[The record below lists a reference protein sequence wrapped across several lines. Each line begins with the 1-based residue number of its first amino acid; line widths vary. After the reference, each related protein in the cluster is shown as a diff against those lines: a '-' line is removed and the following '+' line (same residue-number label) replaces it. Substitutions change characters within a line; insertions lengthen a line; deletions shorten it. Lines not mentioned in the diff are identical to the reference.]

1 MEGKNQIVN
10 EIRTKIESFL
20 LEMTVIKEKL
30 PVNQRL
36 MSSKW
41 QHPDRRSV
49 KVNFDAAFRQHLKQ
63 SSSGVVIRNNMGL
76 VMGSGVVFHR
86 HVADAFAAEALACLN
101 AITFARDMGFMK
113 VVVEGDSRTII
124 VKGQKRDRVS
134 NLVTHT
140 IASMGFKLGNS
151 QFWVEEVPSDAIAVT
166 ERDRQLMQQHDQ
178 DGSIIA

>member
-1 MEGKNQIVN
+1 
-10 EIRTKIESFL
+10 
-20 LEMTVIKEKL
+20 
-30 PVNQRL
+30 

-101 AITFARDMGFMK
+101 GIHESGSGRGFQNDNRK
-113 VVVEGDSRTII
+113 GADSSSF
-124 VKGQKRDRVS
+124 QHADRGF
-134 NLVTHT
+134 NLVAHT
-140 IASMGFKLGNS
+140 TASMGFKLGNS
-151 QFWVEEVPSDAIAVT
+151 QFWVEEVPSDAIA
-166 ERDRQLMQQHDQ
+166 
-178 DGSIIA
+178 

>member
-1 MEGKNQIVN
+1 MVA
-10 EIRTKIESFL
+10 
-20 LEMTVIKEKL
+20 
-30 PVNQRL
+30 VNQRL

-101 AITFARDMGFMK
+101 AITFARYMGFMK

-124 VKGQKRDRVS
+124 VKAQKR
-134 NLVTHT
+134 
-140 IASMGFKLGNS
+140 GFGQICNWSLC
-151 QFWVEEVPSDAIAVT
+151 
-166 ERDRQLMQQHDQ
+166 
-178 DGSIIA
+178 